1 MIAFHETTPHS
12 SVCVALDSAP
22 HRCYIPNGGLMAGS
36 RKAGP
41 TAHHSDDGFLPA
53 KTPGPLG
60 VNDQGDPN
68 VLAFRANTPG
78 PAGVRG
84 FEPPRILAA
93 GATPMVSTP
102 ASNGSPT
109 NGRDPENRIGSAPV
123 VGTGVASIARIRVP
137 GTDYLVEFSP
147 RNFPA
152 SKSTSALFIQDKAA
166 RRVLRL
172 DYGHNQTT
180 GQVDYHW
187 NQERTFADFGIKD
200 HTVAGSTGEALFKGA
215 KLFKYGGRA
224 LLIVGVAMDAY
235 SIVVAKKRW
244 RQVARVAAGW
254 AGAAAGAEFLGA
266 WGAGV
271 GTVDPAGTAV
281 GETVGGI
288 VGGIAGYAGASWA
301 TGEIYDWVEETY
313 FEPVPS
319 E

>member
-1 MIAFHETTPHS
+1 
-12 SVCVALDSAP
+12 
-22 HRCYIPNGGLMAGS
+22 MAGA

-41 TAHHSDDGFLPA
+41 TAHHSDAGILPA

-60 VNDQGDPN
+60 VNDQADPN
-68 VLAFRANTPG
+68 VRAFRAHTPG
-78 PAGVRG
+78 PAGVLD
-84 FEPPRILAA
+84 FEPPRILTA
-93 GATPMVSTP
+93 GSTP
-102 ASNGSPT
+102 ASNGSPA
-109 NGRDPENRIGSAPV
+109 NGKDPENRKGSAPV
-123 VGTGVASIARIRVP
+123 VGTGVASVARIRVP
-137 GTDYLVEFSP
+137 GTSYFVEFSP

-152 SKSTSALFIQDKAA
+152 GKSTSALFIQDKAG

-172 DYGHNQTT
+172 DYGYNKTT

-200 HTVAGSTGEALFKGA
+200 HTVAGSPGEALFKGA

-224 LLIVGVAMDAY
+224 LLIVGIAMDAY
-235 SIVVAKKRW
+235 SIVVARKRW

-266 WGAGV
+266 WGAGFGSV
-271 GTVDPAGTAV
+271 EPGGGTAL
-281 GETVGGI
+281 GGIVGGI

-301 TGEIYDWVEETY
+301 IGEAYDWVEETY